1 MSLQTGKQF
10 YKLVVVAWLTFSL
23 GSVVL
28 ALVSWHQ
35 LSAVRVVGMQT
46 AAIQDDLND
55 ILKSLLD
62 METGERGY
70 VITGNKN
77 FLEPF
82 IQGETNLPAQFDDL
96 VNLVHD
102 DPAMLESVTKLRAA
116 AQASLSWQLSVINAR
131 TRSFDQAAGMVATG
145 NLKRM
150 MDEMRAQIDLLDRT
164 YSDRMTFIR
173 QDIGKRLTRANL
185 TSLVAGIFGIGA
197 GLLAL

>member
-35 LSAVRVVGMQT
+35 LSAQRVVGT
-46 AAIQDDLND
+46 RIVASRDDLNG

>member
-35 LSAVRVVGMQT
+35 LSAQRVVGT
-46 AAIQDDLND
+46 RIVASRDDLNG

-116 AQASLSWQLSVINAR
+116 AQASLSWQLAVINAR